1 MILVF
6 IFALIVLLLLIS
18 LTSYIT
24 LFQNTPQYDVDMWT
38 NVVEYERS
46 ITDYE
51 KKTKIVVDADNNDTK
66 QEFIGKD
73 ENNSNYLSYLK
84 DSNVVDNYSDIRIQD
99 LRANKALDSSEAYNK
114 NSFFLDFNLVP
125 IEDFNSFHIYFQDK
139 KNNFTTTWHNPNI
152 VVSMKEY
159 NIWANWDKINA
170 MLKEQKELAEKNKI
184 IGYTNSENKK
194 YNLSNNNIFIPEK
207 NLTLDRDLKI
217 SNFYETR
224 FKKWK
229 LYKIRI
235 MLLLNDAFS
244 SPNESP
250 TFPIVIGVN
259 ENSNTLKEN
268 YTRDIKEFVTSNN
281 IQVMQSNTRNKK
293 FNMHSVRVYNKGF
306 LNKIGEIK
314 Y

>member
-139 KNNFTTTWHNPNI
+139 KNNFTTTWNNPNI

-217 SNFYETR
+217 NNFYETR

>member
-139 KNNFTTTWHNPNI
+139 KNNFTTTWNNPNI

-306 LNKIGEIK
+306 LNKIWEIK

>member
-139 KNNFTTTWHNPNI
+139 KNNFTTTWNNPNI

-235 MLLLNDAFS
+235 MLLLNDSFS

-306 LNKIGEIK
+306 LNKIWEIK

>member
-1 MILVF
+1 MILIF

-139 KNNFTTTWHNPNI
+139 KNNFTTTWNNPNI

-207 NLTLDRDLKI
+207 NLTLNRDLKI

-268 YTRDIKEFVTSNN
+268 YTRNIKEFVTSNN

>member
-139 KNNFTTTWHNPNI
+139 KNNFTTTWNNPNI

>member
-139 KNNFTTTWHNPNI
+139 KNNFTTTWNNPNI

-244 SPNESP
+244 LPNESP

-268 YTRDIKEFVTSNN
+268 Y
-281 IQVMQSNTRNKK
+281 IQVMKSNTRNKK